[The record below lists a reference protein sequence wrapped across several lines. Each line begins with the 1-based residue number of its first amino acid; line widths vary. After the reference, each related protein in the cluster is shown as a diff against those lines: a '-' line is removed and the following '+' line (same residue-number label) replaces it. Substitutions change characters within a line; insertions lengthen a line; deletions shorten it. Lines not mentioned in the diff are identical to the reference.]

1 MFVISLWLAIFSCMT
16 SFFFLYEHF
25 LEAPSQYSYLRHA
38 IDLGTI
44 VKLEMYPTLTSKN
57 IETLIL
63 ILINIQYLQ
72 IVFLA
77 LNEKGLNGQNHSS
90 SSFHQSLKQ
99 SPLPN
104 KSSHS
109 SPLLTV
115 TLFEKPCTLF
125 EGWNNLR
132 WN

>member
-1 MFVISLWLAIFSCMT
+1 MFVISLWLPIFSCMT
-16 SFFFLYEHF
+16 SFFSCMSIF
-25 LEAPSQYSYLRHA
+25 LEAPSQYSYLRQA

-72 IVFLA
+72 IVFFTFEWKRFEWSKSFL
-77 LNEKGLNGQNHSS
+77 LKFPSTPKTIPSS
-90 SSFHQSLKQ
+90 QQKFTF
-99 SPLPN
+99 LPTPYSN
-104 KSSHS
+104 AIW
-109 SPLLTV
+109 
-115 TLFEKPCTLF
+115 TLF

>member
-1 MFVISLWLAIFSCMT
+1 MSI
-16 SFFFLYEHF
+16 F
-25 LEAPSQYSYLRHA
+25 LEAPSQYSYLRQA

-90 SSFHQSLKQ
+90 SSFHQSLKNFH
-99 SPLPN
+99 LP
-104 KSSHS
+104 KKFPSSQQKFTFLPAPYS
-109 SPLLTV
+109 
-115 TLFEKPCTLF
+115 
-125 EGWNNLR
+125 NAI
-132 WN
+132 